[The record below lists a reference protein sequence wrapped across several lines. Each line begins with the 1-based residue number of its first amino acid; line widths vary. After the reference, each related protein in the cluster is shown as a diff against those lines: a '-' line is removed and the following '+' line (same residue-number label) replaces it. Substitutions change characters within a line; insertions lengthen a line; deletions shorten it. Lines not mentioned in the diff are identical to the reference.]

1 MTTGNLLEQTVLDLC
16 DDTYY
21 DKLGFKAYELLEHE
35 GGPRVCTIAC
45 VNPLLNDNQKTHEF
59 LLEDYACFMVSP
71 FKSEQTVQSIF
82 DMSYALGRPVMG
94 KVDCYGDQCLII
106 ATNQQPWADW
116 FASIF
121 LDGSGELYA
130 QLQPIVT
137 KALIEISQGRK

>member
-35 GGPRVCTIAC
+35 GGSRVCTIAC

-59 LLEDYACFMVSP
+59 LLEDYACFKVPP
-71 FKSEQTVQSIF
+71 FKAEQTVQSIF
-82 DMSYALGRPVMG
+82 DLSYRLGRPIMG
-94 KVDCYGDQCLII
+94 DVDCYGEQCLII

-121 LDGSGELYA
+121 LDGYGDLYA
-130 QLQPIVT
+130 QLEPIMT
-137 KALIEISQGRK
+137 KALLEISQGQG